1 MNELEEFR
9 STILARQAEAEAA
22 LVQGDPE
29 PRMEPGQGETRSR

>member
-29 PRMEPGQGETRSR
+29 PRMELW